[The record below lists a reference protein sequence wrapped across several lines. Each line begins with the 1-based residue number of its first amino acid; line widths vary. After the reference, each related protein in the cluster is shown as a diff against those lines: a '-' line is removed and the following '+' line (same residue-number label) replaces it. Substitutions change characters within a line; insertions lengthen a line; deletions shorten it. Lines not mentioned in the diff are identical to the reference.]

1 MSSYRVADLQ
11 AMASNRA
18 LSQQARAGCAAVAA
32 AMEALSSAE
41 LVGYRMAFNVR
52 ADGASFC
59 EIYPPATATTPAPA
73 PKQAPAPVAAKSNKL
88 GTMLDKAGVPA
99 DGNMRGVT
107 LKRTAPV
114 TPVTPAPVVA
124 KKSAFVK
131 TASTARVSAGG
142 DGIAIVS
149 IVNAARARVAFG
161 KSVRVGSEYAFDAAA
176 REQVLVRLGRAVTG
190 PNLRSLARILF
201 GVVTYTTVTRKS

>member
-32 AMEALSSAE
+32 AMQALSSAE
-41 LVGYRMAFNVR
+41 LVGYRVAFNVR

-59 EIYPPATATTPAPA
+59 EIYPPTTPAPA
-73 PKQAPAPVAAKSNKL
+73 PKQAPVPVAAKSNKL
-88 GTMLDKAGVPA
+88 GAMLDKAGVPA

-114 TPVTPAPVVA
+114 TPVTPAPVVVA
-124 KKSAFVK
+124 KKAAFVH
-131 TASTARVSAGG
+131 TDATVHGRDGG
-142 DGIAIVS
+142 NCVQIVS
-149 IVNAARARVAFG
+149 IVNPARAKLAFG
-161 KSVRVGSEYAFDAAA
+161 KTVKVGAQFDFDSNA
-176 REQVLVRLGRAVTG
+176 RAQVLTRLGRAVTE
-190 PNLRSLARILF
+190 PNLRSLSRILY
-201 GVVTYTTVTRKS
+201 GVVTYTSAVKRS

>member
-11 AMASNRA
+11 AMVANRA
-18 LSQQARAGCAAVAA
+18 LSARARKACESVLVV
-32 AMEALSSAE
+32 MQALSAAN
-41 LVGYRMAFNVR
+41 LDGYRVSFNVR
-52 ADGASFC
+52 AGDASFC

-73 PKQAPAPVAAKSNKL
+73 PKQTPAAPKTYAHVKADYVKAHPAAPPAPKQAA
-88 GTMLDKAGVPA
+88 A
-99 DGNMRGVT
+99 
-107 LKRTAPV
+107 
-114 TPVTPAPVVA
+114 PVTPAPVVA

-149 IVNAARARVAFG
+149 IVDAARARVAFG
-161 KSVRVGSEYAFDAAA
+161 KSVRVGSEYAFDSDA